1 MSKETKFIKLFVAA
15 ERKFLSY
22 LVTLQPSIQDAE
34 ELMQETSIVIW
45 EKFDEFLATQGEEP
59 DPDRFVAWGCKVA
72 FYKTLNSRR
81 KKSSTPKPLGGDVVN
96 LISNTW
102 LELEES
108 NELSD
113 RRTALASCVEKLPS
127 DRRDL
132 LHDYYWHRRPIEQ
145 IAKKQERTTASIYK
159 LLQRV
164 RMSLHKC
171 IDHELAS

>member
-1 MSKETKFIKLFVAA
+1 MSKETTFIKLFVAA
-15 ERKFLSY
+15 ERKFLGY
-22 LVTLQPSIQDAE
+22 LVSLQPSIQDAE

-81 KKSSTPKPLGGDVVN
+81 KKDATHKLLGEEVINV
-96 LISNTW
+96 ISNTW

-108 NELSD
+108 DELSD
-113 RRTALASCVEKLPS
+113 RRTALAQCVDKLPTE
-127 DRRDL
+127 RRDL
-132 LHDYYWHRRPIEQ
+132 LRDYYWHRRPISQ
-145 IAKKQERTTASIYK
+145 IASKENRTTASIYK

-164 RMSLHKC
+164 RLALHKC
-171 IDHELAS
+171 IDQELAS